1 MLFGK
6 REPRSSDVRRRGAYR
21 PISEN
26 LERRELLAVINLGG
40 APPGPGTDNIATP
53 PARITVLPNI
63 TGDKTSATPGVFYGV
78 DLAGTVANQS
88 AGVSVS
94 DIGDV
99 NGDGYDDFIVGAPSV
114 TQAGGTPGSATP
126 TAYLIF
132 GSRTTNAGAISDWL
146 NINANFNGGETGNV
160 GTGRVGNLAQLGNAQ
175 TGQQNPING
184 LGVAINGGLPYAF
197 PFSGVKFVTGLTTRS
212 ELGESSA
219 PAIGFN
225 RENGFMIGAPGA
237 HDPTG
242 GPGTVGAGRAF
253 LISGAVA
260 LNNLVGTTVDLDQ
273 LGASGIS
280 GLNVTTYFSSNT
292 NLTGA
297 RIGQSVGGIGDVI
310 TDGFPD
316 VAIGAP
322 NASILNGAD
331 SGAVFVISGAGI
343 TSGLTQSVDLA
354 NVGTT
359 NFPGVIFAG
368 ATSGDQAGWSLAGVG
383 DVNGATANGSFP
395 IADLLIGAPAAVSG
409 ANGKAYLI
417 YGSNILAASASPVNL
432 GLVGTNLNTTTI
444 PPTLITN
451 AVLGLTISG
460 TAGGDLTG
468 WSVSSAGS
476 FNGGALPD
484 IMVGSPG
491 YLNNTGRVDIF
502 YGANFTPAPPVS
514 TLYPG
519 NALVGNIVLGGT
531 SALTNLSATLI
542 GGFAGDLAGYSISQA
557 GKIRSGPG
565 NPILIGAP
573 GYTNNNG
580 QVYVLPPN
588 LGTLTGTSVL
598 TDANVDGSVL
608 AGTRLQFTVPGGST
622 QPFFGASVSGR
633 LIQSGQTFTSDGDLV
648 GDFIIGAPGYQ
659 PTTTGTGRAGGGI
672 VVEGATIPLRIPLA
686 INTQIGVEKPFGPFT
701 NINPT
706 SPNNLL
712 IYVFSV
718 KGSGTTPDFRPA
730 TDINPTTV
738 TVNGVAFPGATVAA
752 DPKDENNDGIP
763 DAIVTVSP
771 RSNIGLNAGT
781 TSLTITGRTTAAAL
795 QPNTPFTGTA
805 SISVVGGGGGGGGGG
820 AGAASAIAFTP
831 ATTFQPPFG
840 TDRWVPQISSLSRL
854 GSYKP
859 IPLRV
864 ALAQFSPPA
873 GFNTRINNFYNPPKE
888 YHQFGHKRSPIATNF
903 ATTLGFNGT
912 ATAKY
917 HFTTLGYGVFTRSKF
932 HGDKTLVFTHKT
944 PVVPANLQTERF
956 GSTPNTTRHPKK

>member
-6 REPRSSDVRRRGAYR
+6 REPRSSDIRRRGVYR
-21 PISEN
+21 PIGEN
-26 LERRELLAVINLGG
+26 LERRELMAVINLGA
-40 APPGPGTDNIATP
+40 APPGPGTDTIATP
-53 PARITVLPNI
+53 PARTTVLPNI
-63 TGDKTSATPGVFYGV
+63 TGDKTSATPGIFYGV
-78 DLAGTVANQS
+78 DLAGTVPGQS
-88 AGVSVS
+88 AGISVA

-99 NGDGYDDFIVGAPSV
+99 NADGYDDFIVGAPSV
-114 TQAGGTPGSATP
+114 TQAGGTPGAATP

-146 NINANFNGGETGNV
+146 SINANFNGGETGNV
-160 GTGRVGNLAQLGNAQ
+160 GTGRVGNLAQVGNAQ
-175 TGQQNPING
+175 TGQQDPING

-197 PFSGVKFVTGLTTRS
+197 PFSGIKFVTGLTTRS

-225 RENGFMIGAPGA
+225 RENGFMIGAPGP

-242 GPGTVGAGRAF
+242 GLGTVTAGRAF
-253 LISGAVA
+253 LISGAAA

-273 LGASGIS
+273 LATSGIS

-292 NLTGA
+292 LLTGG

-310 TDGFPD
+310 TDGFPEI
-316 VAIGAP
+316 AIGAP
-322 NASILNGAD
+322 DASVLNGSQ

-354 NVGTT
+354 TVGTT
-359 NFPGVIFAG
+359 AAPGVVFAG
-368 ATSGDQAGWSLAGVG
+368 AIAGDQAGWSLAGVG
-383 DVNGATANGSFP
+383 NVNGATANGSFP
-395 IADLLIGAPAAVSG
+395 IGDLLIGAPAAASG

-417 YGSNILAASASPVNL
+417 YGSSTLAASVSPVSL
-432 GLVGTNLNTTTI
+432 GRVGNNLNTTTN
-444 PPTLITN
+444 PPTLLNN
-451 AVLGLTISG
+451 AILGLTING

-468 WSVSSAGS
+468 WSVSSAGD
-476 FNGGALPD
+476 FDGNGLPD
-484 IMVGSPG
+484 IMIGSPG
-491 YLNNTGRVDIF
+491 YLNNSGRVDIF
-502 YGANFTPAPPVS
+502 YGASFIPAPPV
-514 TLYPG
+514 TGAYPA

-531 SALTNLSATLI
+531 TTLTNATLV
-542 GGFAGDLAGYSISQA
+542 GGFAGDLAGYSISEA
-557 GKIRSGPG
+557 GKIRTGLG

-573 GYTNNNG
+573 GYNNNNG

-588 LGTLTGTSVL
+588 IGTLTGVSSL
-598 TDANVDGSVL
+598 ADANVDASVL
-608 AGTRLQFTVPGGST
+608 AGTRLQFTVPGASS

-633 LIQSGQTFTSDGDLV
+633 LIQSGQTRTADGDLV

-659 PTTTGTGRAGGGI
+659 PTTTGTSRAGGGI

-686 INTQIGVEKPFGPFT
+686 INTQIGVEKPIGPFT
-701 NINPT
+701 NI
-706 SPNNLL
+706 SPSTPNTLP

-718 KGSGTTPDFRPA
+718 KGSGTTPDFRPV
-730 TDINPTTV
+730 TDINPFTV
-738 TVNGVAFPGATVAA
+738 AVNGVPFPTAIVTA
-752 DPKDENNDGIP
+752 DPKDENGDGIP

-771 RSNIGLNAGT
+771 RSNIGLTANT
-781 TSLTITGRTTAAAL
+781 TSLTISGRTTPTAR

-805 SISVVGGGGGGGGGG
+805 QITVAGGGGGGGGGG
-820 AGAASAIAFTP
+820 AGGASPVAFTP

-864 ALAQFSPPA
+864 ALAQWSPPP

-888 YHQFGHKRSPIATNF
+888 YHQFGHKRSPNDVNV
-903 ATTLGFNGT
+903 ATTIGYNGK
-912 ATAKY
+912 ASASY
-917 HFTTLGYGVFTRSKF
+917 HKTTLGYAVFTRSKF
-932 HGDKTLVFTHKT
+932 HAGKTLVFTHKT